1 MIVQPDFLDHWKTG
15 LLIELLDD
23 QCAPMYVL
31 RLWAHCQNRKTHGFP
46 RVNPAITKAICK
58 APHSAE
64 FFENCMVEAGFI
76 EIIDNEIVAHDWA
89 DVNASLITSW
99 ENGKKG
105 GRPKKKPKENPRVT
119 RAKPA
124 GNPNE
129 TDKRREEKI
138 REDKKTPKALIAYA
152 QDLVFDDEERK
163 ALINDWLQYRI
174 ELKKPMKTERG
185 LKAMVTEWSKYTN
198 EQIKEIMDFSIS
210 KEYQGM
216 IWDKLNAGNKTDA
229 TNTKHVSSEK
239 NYSEGWE

>member
-105 GRPKKKPKENPRVT
+105 GRPKKKPTENPRVT
-119 RAKPA
+119 QAKPA

-138 REDKKTPKALIAYA
+138 RVDEKTQKKKSRQSPPSLSDVIKYAQSKAQGNPAPYITKAKEAYEFYSSNMRELKSDVWKDGNGNTVKNWKLKLNNNWFSKVSPEANKPKAI
-152 QDLVFDDEERK
+152 
-163 ALINDWLQYRI
+163 
-174 ELKKPMKTERG
+174 
-185 LKAMVTEWSKYTN
+185 
-198 EQIKEIMDFSIS
+198 
-210 KEYQGM
+210 
-216 IWDKLNAGNKTDA
+216 
-229 TNTKHVSSEK
+229 
-239 NYSEGWE
+239 